1 MHEDIYDVIIIG
13 AGASGLMAAW
23 ELVQVGKRVVIAEA
37 RDRVGGR
44 IHTTNGGGFAVPVEL
59 GAEFIHG
66 KLTLTRWLLDKA
78 GVGSYEVKGDI
89 WRKEDSGLEKESD
102 FIEDY
107 SLLKKKFKK
116 LKEDMPVADF
126 LHTYLNEPKH
136 EELRTSLLSYVEGY
150 YAADPKKAS
159 TFSLREELEKADDEQ
174 YRVEGGYKKL
184 LGYLT
189 GELEK
194 KHCRILLSA
203 PALQVN
209 WGADP
214 VEVHTAKGM
223 LYGRK
228 VIVTVPLG
236 VLQSDEIAFSPS
248 IPDRVAAAKAL
259 GFGAVIKVL
268 LQFSEPFWKKKEY
281 TDGKDLSSAGF
292 IFSEAEVPT
301 WWTQE
306 PQNTPVLVGWLA
318 GPNADKVK
326 RLSEEDILQKALAS
340 LANILSME
348 MSNLKKLLNA
358 HKVCNWAA
366 DPFCHGGYSYEVV
379 GSAKLKQKLK
389 GPLEEKVFFAG
400 EALFEGVEGGTVEAA
415 LVNGRETA
423 HQVIAAF

>member
-1 MHEDIYDVIIIG
+1 MQEAIYDVVIIG

-23 ELVQVGKRVVIAEA
+23 ELVQVGKRAVIAEA

-44 IHTTNGGGFAVPVEL
+44 IHTTEDGGFTAPVEL

-66 KLTLTRWLLDKA
+66 KLTLTRWLLEKV

-89 WRKEDSGLEKESD
+89 WRKEDTGLVQESD

-107 SLLKKKFKK
+107 SLLEKKFKE

-159 TFSLREELEKADDEQ
+159 TFSLREELEKADEEQ
-174 YRVEGGYKKL
+174 YRVEGGYKKML
-184 LGYLT
+184 AFLT
-189 GELEK
+189 GELQK
-194 KHCRILLSA
+194 KGCRTLLSA
-203 PALQVN
+203 PVLQIN
-209 WGADP
+209 WSADP
-214 VEVHTAKGM
+214 IEVHTARGV
-223 LYGRK
+223 LYSRK
-228 VIVTVPLG
+228 VMVTVPLG
-236 VLQSDEIAFSPS
+236 VLQSDAIAFTPA
-248 IPDRVAAAKAL
+248 IPDRAAAAKAL

-268 LQFSEPFWKKKEY
+268 LQFSHPFWKKKEY
-281 TDGKDLSSAGF
+281 TAGKDLSKAGF
-292 IFSEAEVPT
+292 IFSEEEVPT

-306 PQNTPVLVGWLA
+306 PKNTPVLVGWLA
-318 GPNADKVK
+318 GPNADRVK
-326 RLSEEDILQKALAS
+326 HLSEEDILQKALAS
-340 LANILSME
+340 LATILSLE
-348 MSNLKKLLNA
+348 PASVRKLLTA

-379 GSAKLKQKLK
+379 GSSKLKQKLK
-389 GPLEEKVFFAG
+389 EPLEGKVFFAG